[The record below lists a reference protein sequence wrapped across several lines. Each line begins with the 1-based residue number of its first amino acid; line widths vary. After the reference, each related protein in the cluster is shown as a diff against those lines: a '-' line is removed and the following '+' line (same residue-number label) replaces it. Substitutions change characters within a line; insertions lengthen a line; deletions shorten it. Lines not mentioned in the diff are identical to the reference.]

1 MSGGKRSSDS
11 RCSEGPAYD
20 RSRMSSSQLDKEV
33 DNPPS
38 VASYSVQSLFPKQ
51 IEKVLQMEEISEE
64 QTREFQRLFGKL
76 PNAILISLTPEF
88 TLFVLRVTFLRVYAP
103 LWAVKTEQ
111 NCHKGCICSQMA
123 LLTAFRGLDRNCYN
137 FVLNWWR
144 ILTNQYYFFSTD
156 EGLKG

>member
-1 MSGGKRSSDS
+1 MSGGKHSSGS
-11 RCSEGPAYD
+11 RCSEGPLYD

-76 PNAILISLTPEF
+76 PNAILIALTPEF
-88 TLFVLRVTFLRVYAP
+88 TLFVPRVTFLRVFKP
-103 LWAVKTEQ
+103 
-111 NCHKGCICSQMA
+111 I
-123 LLTAFRGLDRNCYN
+123 
-137 FVLNWWR
+137 
-144 ILTNQYYFFSTD
+144 
-156 EGLKG
+156 